1 MYRLVFFKLIL
12 ISLLSFKSS
21 LLSSQCKPYDS
32 LEAEKRKGFVLFS
45 IGSSDP
51 TGRLGNKTPSDK
63 NAGLAMSGIN
73 ARLTAGYRIKPNY
86 GIIGISE
93 IQDFPIDIQE
103 LADYTANQHPGMN
116 VKVESFK
123 GWSMNNLMA
132 GFYGHFPISDDKRF
146 IVEPKALFGLSIAS
160 SPQYKNTIY
169 YLSNGYTKSTYYEQE
184 TSVSYLAGVYCIGG
198 GLKYNFCKRLTVSG
212 SVDYVATVG
221 EHEFSGVRI
230 EYNTGEWETRNLHMR
245 FSSICVTAGFGF
257 RFSNFN

>member
-1 MYRLVFFKLIL
+1 MNRLVVFKFIFIGVLC
-12 ISLLSFKSS
+12 
-21 LLSSQCKPYDS
+21 LSSTSIISQCNLYDS
-32 LEAEKRKGFVLFS
+32 LEAEKRKGFILFS

-51 TGRLGNKTPSDK
+51 TERLGNKTVSDK
-63 NAGLAMSGIN
+63 DAGLAMTGIN
-73 ARLTAGYRIKPNY
+73 ARLIAGYRLKPNY

-103 LADYTANQHPGMN
+103 IADYTANQHPGMN

-132 GFYGHFPISDDKRF
+132 GFYGHFPMSDDKRF
-146 IVEPKALFGLSIAS
+146 IIEPKALFGLSIAS

-169 YLSNGYTKSTYYEQE
+169 YLSNGYTKSTYYEQQ

-221 EHEFSGVRI
+221 EHEFSGIRI
-230 EYNTGEWETRNLHMR
+230 EYNTGDWETRNIHMR

-257 RFSNFN
+257 RFGNFE